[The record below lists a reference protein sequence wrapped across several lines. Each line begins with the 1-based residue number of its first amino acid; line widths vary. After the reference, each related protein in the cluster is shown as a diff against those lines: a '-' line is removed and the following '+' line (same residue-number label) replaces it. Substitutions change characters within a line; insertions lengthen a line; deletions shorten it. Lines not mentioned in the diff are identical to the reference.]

1 MVFPR
6 RPNILVYEVISVSHL
21 EKRSKAASSAKT
33 ALPGVLTPFP
43 MGEDAA
49 VSDEQHESIL

>member
-6 RPNILVYEVISVSHL
+6 CPNILLFKVISVSHL

-33 ALPGVLTPFP
+33 ALRGVLTPSP

-49 VSDEQHESIL
+49 VSDERH